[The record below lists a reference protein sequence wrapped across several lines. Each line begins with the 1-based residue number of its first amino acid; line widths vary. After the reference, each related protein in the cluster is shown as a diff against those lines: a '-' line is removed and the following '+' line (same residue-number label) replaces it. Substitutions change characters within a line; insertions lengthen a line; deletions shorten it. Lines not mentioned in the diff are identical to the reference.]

1 MLKKQY
7 VVSLLVVLFFF
18 SFVGAAVAENGDN
31 TDEFSFETYED
42 KSISGYVYDQE
53 MLELVGTEGGIWEYN
68 PNAKETK
75 ADRAARDYNYDESQ
89 LSKVGTEGG
98 LWEFRFDSPENAVC
112 GSC

>member
-1 MLKKQY
+1 MLQKQHI
-7 VVSLLVVLFFF
+7 VSLLVVLFFF
-18 SFVGAAVAENGDN
+18 SFVGAAAAESRVDIN
-31 TDEFSFETYED
+31 EFSFETYED

-98 LWEFRFDSPENAVC
+98 VWEFTFDSPENAIC